1 MLGADRV
8 LFFEYLFCQ
17 IISFMKMEIPIKF
30 SCQLSF
36 FTTANKF
43 KIDKNTIR
51 DMITRSCG
59 VKTIAEFYECIL
71 NLTHNDDR
79 LFDIKYRN
87 NIPKGSYGAIKSIC
101 KEFNGINVVEENTL
115 SNSFRKILYKFVSL
129 TNYEKQDVID
139 SLLKQQSKGKHHD

>member
-8 LFFEYLFCQ
+8 LYFECLLRQ

-30 SCQLSF
+30 SYQLSF

-59 VKTIAEFYECIL
+59 VKTIAEF
-71 NLTHNDDR
+71 
-79 LFDIKYRN
+79 
-87 NIPKGSYGAIKSIC
+87 
-101 KEFNGINVVEENTL
+101 
-115 SNSFRKILYKFVSL
+115 
-129 TNYEKQDVID
+129 
-139 SLLKQQSKGKHHD
+139 

>member
-8 LFFEYLFCQ
+8 LYFECLLRQ
-17 IISFMKMEIPIKF
+17 IISFMKMEIPINF

-71 NLTHNDDR
+71 NLTQNNEV

-101 KEFNGINVVEENTL
+101 KEFNGINVVEENSL
-115 SNSFRKILYKFVSL
+115 PDSFRKILYKFANL
-129 TNYEKQDVID
+129 TNYEKQHFID
-139 SLLKQQSKGKHHD
+139 SLLKQQSEGKHLD